1 MDRRGVTDV
10 ALNYGCR
17 GQVSEERRRHMEDG
31 AKLSRALIMPFPI
44 RAGGRLN
51 ARVRNAGRLREN
63 PVRHETRASDPKF
76 LSPHK

>member
-1 MDRRGVTDV
+1 
-10 ALNYGCR
+10 
-17 GQVSEERRRHMEDG
+17 MEDG